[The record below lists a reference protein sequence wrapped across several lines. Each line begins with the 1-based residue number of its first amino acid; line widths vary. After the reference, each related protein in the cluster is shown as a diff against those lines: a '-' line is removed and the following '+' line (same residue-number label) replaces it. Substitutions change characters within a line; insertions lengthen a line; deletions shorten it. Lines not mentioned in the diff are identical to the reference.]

1 LDRLFFRADYLP
13 NCYQIDI
20 SASGYTT
27 KSDMLLD
34 VKAET
39 PEQNFH
45 VKLAKIK

>member
-1 LDRLFFRADYLP
+1 MDSPAKPF
-13 NCYQIDI
+13 
-20 SASGYTT
+20 TT